1 MNIFKSFNEQAAFR
15 RQRSHRIEE
24 LSDGFFAIVMTLL
37 VLDIRIP
44 VLEIKTEG
52 DILHALRKVLPHVL
66 TFILSF
72 TVIGQ
77 LWTVFTNQF
86 NHIHE
91 SDRSQTVIALFCLL
105 PISLIPFTTSLL
117 SEYSWSRVAIGLYVL
132 NILVILLLFLAH
144 WVYCYHSGLV
154 KREDN
159 QEQAI
164 HRIIMKRARI
174 IITAYAT
181 VACLSFASRSLAI
194 GGTILLQVLITFST
208 FIEKSPLLWKFILRF
223 AVRPRRKK
231 GHRFMPRP

>member
-1 MNIFKSFNEQAAFR
+1 MNIFKSFNEQVAFS

-44 VLEIKTEG
+44 IMEMKTEG
-52 DILHALRKVLPHVL
+52 DILKSLKSILPNVL

-72 TVIGQ
+72 TVVGQ
-77 LWTVFTNQF
+77 LWTVFINQF
-86 NHIHE
+86 NHIQE

-105 PISLIPFTTSLL
+105 PISLIPFTASLL

-132 NILVILLLFLAH
+132 NILVILLLFLGH
-144 WVYCYHSGLV
+144 WVYCFHAGLL
-154 KREDN
+154 KRDDN

-164 HRIIMKRARI
+164 HRIIVKRARI
-174 IITAYAT
+174 IITAYAI
-181 VACLSFASRSLAI
+181 VACLSFISRSLAI
-194 GGTILLQVLITFST
+194 GGTIFLQVVVTFST

-223 AVRPRRKK
+223 AVRPRNKR
-231 GHRFMPRP
+231 HRYSQRP